1 MAVTGS
7 GATLQI
13 GKESAWGTA
22 AAGAKI
28 IDFTSESIKLAPDK
42 KVQDS
47 LIASKA
53 APAKDLMGLLAQ
65 GDTAFV
71 LRPEYAGF
79 LFKAMLGGTDTVA
92 AGSPVA
98 GANTHTIPLADA
110 NGVLPSYTLIIDRKA
125 AVKKY
130 AGCKVSSWSLDAKVG
145 DYVKGSISWMGKD
158 ESVGSLA
165 ALSPLA
171 LQAFK
176 VVSATCTIGGTSYDV
191 KSVSLKGDNKL
202 EDVGQTFTSGLY
214 HLEPIH
220 GQRELTVDVEMN
232 YDSAV
237 ETLHDNYSITGNGH
251 QLHRY
256 RAQIAVHCHRLDTVS
271 GNANHQQRIGDCRA
285 RHFWHRACD
294 CQTVRISDQCRRYRA
309 GNSGYHRRNIDGLLM
324 S

>member
-13 GKESAWGTA
+13 GKESTWGTA
-22 AAGAKI
+22 VAGTKI

-53 APAKDLMGLLAQ
+53 APAKDLMGLQVQ

-79 LFKAMLGGTDTVA
+79 LFKAMLGGADTVA
-92 AGSPVA
+92 ANTPVT
-98 GANTHTIPLADA
+98 GAHTHTIPLADA

-125 AVKKY
+125 AVKRY

-158 ESVGSLA
+158 ESAGTLA
-165 ALSPLA
+165 SLSPLA

-176 VVSATCTIGGTSYDV
+176 VVSATCTIGGGGTSYDV

-202 EDVGQTFTSGLY
+202 EDVGQTFASGLY
-214 HLEPIH
+214 HLEPVH
-220 GQRELTVDVEMN
+220 GMRELTVDIEMN
-232 YDSAV
+232 YNSAV
-237 ETLHDNYSITGNGH
+237 ETLHDNYSITGTVISSIVIVLKSPSIITESTAY
-251 QLHRY
+251 QLTLTINNVS
-256 RAQIAVHCHRLDTVS
+256 ATVERGIS
-271 GNANHQQRIGDCRA
+271 GTGLVTAKL
-285 RHFWHRACD
+285 
-294 CQTVRISDQCRRYRA
+294 
-309 GNSGYHRRNIDGLLM
+309 SGSPTSVGATEPVTAAIIDA
-324 S
+324 SSSAY

>member
-7 GATLQI
+7 GASLQI
-13 GKESAWGTA
+13 GKESTWGTA
-22 AAGAKI
+22 VAGAKI
-28 IDFTSESIKLAPDK
+28 IDFTSESIKLSPDK

-79 LFKAMLGGTDTVA
+79 LFKAMLGGADTVSA
-92 AGSPVA
+92 NTPVT
-98 GANTHTIPLADA
+98 GAHTHTIPLADA

-158 ESVGSLA
+158 ESAGSLA
-165 ALSPLA
+165 VLSPLA

-202 EDVGQTFTSGLY
+202 EDVGQTFASGLY
-214 HLEPIH
+214 HLEPVH
-220 GQRELTVDVEMN
+220 GMRELTVDIEMN

-237 ETLHDNYSITGNGH
+237 ETLHDNYSITGTVINSIVIVLKSPSIVTGSTQY
-251 QLHRY
+251 QLTLTINNVS
-256 RAQIAVHCHRLDTVS
+256 ATVERGIS
-271 GNANHQQRIGDCRA
+271 GTGLVTAKL
-285 RHFWHRACD
+285 
-294 CQTVRISDQCRRYRA
+294 
-309 GNSGYHRRNIDGLLM
+309 SGSPTSVGATEPVTAAIVDATATAY
-324 S
+324 

>member
-53 APAKDLMGLLAQ
+53 APAKDLMGLQVQ

-79 LFKAMLGGTDTVA
+79 LFKAMLGGTDTVSA
-92 AGSPVA
+92 NSPVN
-98 GANTHTIPLADA
+98 GAHTHTIPLADA
-110 NGVLPSYTLIIDRKA
+110 NGGLPSYTLIIDRKA

-130 AGCKVSSWSLDAKVG
+130 AGCKVASWSLDAKVG

-158 ESVGSLA
+158 ESTGSLA
-165 ALSPLA
+165 SLSPLA

-202 EDVGQTFTSGLY
+202 EDVGQTFASGLY
-214 HLEPIH
+214 HLEPVH
-220 GQRELTVDVEMN
+220 GMRELTVDIEMN

-237 ETLHDNYSITGNGH
+237 ETLHDNYSITGTVINSIVIELKSPSIVTGSTQY
-251 QLHRY
+251 QLTLTINNVS
-256 RAQIAVHCHRLDTVS
+256 ATVERGIS
-271 GNANHQQRIGDCRA
+271 GTGLVTAKL
-285 RHFWHRACD
+285 
-294 CQTVRISDQCRRYRA
+294 
-309 GNSGYHRRNIDGLLM
+309 SGSPTSVGATEPVTAAIIDA
-324 S
+324 SSSAY

>member
-7 GATLQI
+7 GAALQI
-13 GKESAWGTA
+13 GKESTWGTA
-22 AAGAKI
+22 VAGAKV

-79 LFKAMLGGTDTVA
+79 LFKAMLGGVDTVSA
-92 AGSPVA
+92 NAPVT
-98 GANTHTIPLADA
+98 GAHTHTIPLADA

-130 AGCKVSSWSLDAKVG
+130 AGCKVASWSLDAKVG

-158 ESVGSLA
+158 ESAGSLA
-165 ALSPLA
+165 VLSPLA

-202 EDVGQTFTSGLY
+202 EDVGQTFASGLY
-214 HLEPIH
+214 HLEPVH
-220 GQRELTVDVEMN
+220 GMRKLTVDVEMN

-237 ETLHDNYSITGNGH
+237 ETLHDNYSITGTVINSIVIVLKSPSIVTGSTQY
-251 QLHRY
+251 QLTLTINNVS
-256 RAQIAVHCHRLDTVS
+256 ATVERGIS
-271 GNANHQQRIGDCRA
+271 GTGLVTAKL
-285 RHFWHRACD
+285 
-294 CQTVRISDQCRRYRA
+294 
-309 GNSGYHRRNIDGLLM
+309 SGSPTSVGATEPVTAAIVDATATAY
-324 S
+324 